1 MDKIVPRVPVMNG
14 TQTASE
20 WFRFF
25 QSLVRRS
32 KDAPVSLTVGAS
44 PVALTISND
53 GVLFIVGGTVSQV
66 NLTRYGNSFNCG
78 ANANPIIVRTGDIVT
93 ITYTVAP
100 VVQFLAD

>member
-1 MDKIVPRVPVMNG
+1 MGKIVPRVPIMQG
-14 TQTASE
+14 SQTSQE

-44 PVALTISND
+44 PVALTIKND

-66 NLTRYGNSFNCG
+66 NLTRYGVSFNCG
-78 ANANPIIVRTGDIVT
+78 ANANPVNIRAGDIVT